1 MSLILENISK
11 TFDGKE
17 IINNFS
23 YRFSDKGIYAIT
35 GQSGIGKTTLLKI
48 ISGLDGDY
56 TGKICRDDMVISF
69 CFQEYRLFPTLSVLD
84 NCLLTSFRKYTSEDK
99 EKTVSLLKKLKFS
112 EEDMKLK
119 PSQLSGGMKQRV
131 SIARSILRKSDI
143 LILDEPT
150 KELDSELV
158 GIVYDILIEESK
170 NRLVIFVTH
179 NLKDIE
185 NTGAIQI
192 KL

>member
-1 MSLILENISK
+1 
-11 TFDGKE
+11 
-17 IINNFS
+17 
-23 YRFSDKGIYAIT
+23 
-35 GQSGIGKTTLLKI
+35 
-48 ISGLDGDY
+48 
-56 TGKICRDDMVISF
+56 
-69 CFQEYRLFPTLSVLD
+69 
-84 NCLLTSFRKYTSEDK
+84 
-99 EKTVSLLKKLKFS
+99 
-112 EEDMKLK
+112 MKLK

>member
-56 TGKICRDDMVISF
+56 TGMVCRDDMVISF

-143 LILDEPT
+143 LILDELT